1 MAIHKVLGIETEYGI
16 IVRNAPEQ
24 NPIAASSLLVN
35 AYVSEVARA
44 GTGPRIGWDFGDEM
58 PANDARGVLEQYV
71 QPPEVETHLVNAV
84 LTNGARFY
92 VDHAHPE
99 YSSPEV
105 ASARDGVVWDRAGE
119 EVLRR
124 AMTAANAIFTRP

>member
-44 GTGPRIGWDFGDEM
+44 GTGPRIGWDFE
-58 PANDARGVLEQYV
+58 
-71 QPPEVETHLVNAV
+71 
-84 LTNGARFY
+84 
-92 VDHAHPE
+92 
-99 YSSPEV
+99 
-105 ASARDGVVWDRAGE
+105 
-119 EVLRR
+119 
-124 AMTAANAIFTRP
+124 